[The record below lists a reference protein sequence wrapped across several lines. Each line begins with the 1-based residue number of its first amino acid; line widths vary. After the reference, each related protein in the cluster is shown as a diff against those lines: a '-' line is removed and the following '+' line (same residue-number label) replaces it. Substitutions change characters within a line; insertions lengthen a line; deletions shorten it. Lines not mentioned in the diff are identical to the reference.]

1 MPASW
6 RTPPARNPSAD
17 FHSESD
23 VKPLLAYYLSMDGYT
38 SVTPRDLDMWHTS
51 EAIRLLTAAENR
63 RILVTHNWKAFFP
76 LHTA

>member
-1 MPASW
+1 M
-6 RTPPARNPSAD
+6 
-17 FHSESD
+17 
-23 VKPLLAYYLSMDGYT
+23 KPLLAYYLSMDGYT
-38 SVTPRDLDMWHTS
+38 SVMPRDLDMWHTS